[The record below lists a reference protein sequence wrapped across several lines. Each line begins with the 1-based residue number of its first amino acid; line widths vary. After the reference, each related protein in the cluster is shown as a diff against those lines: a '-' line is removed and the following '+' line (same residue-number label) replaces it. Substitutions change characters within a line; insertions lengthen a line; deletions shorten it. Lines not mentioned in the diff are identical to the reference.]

1 MSDPRL
7 GSERNLADHREE
19 KPFNAS
25 DRFFGPP
32 PGKKASAENAAPST
46 PFIGVKLGKAGNI
59 RPPHRVATVKSDA
72 YGPHLLNL
80 DNTAHCNTVQTAT
93 GFAGTYAS
101 AARSRDGRLT
111 KKRQD
116 LLVII
121 KPRLVHLLYRKHH
134 RLNHGSNSSLPGQ
147 AWGCVAVH
155 LAPQNAF

>member
-7 GSERNLADHREE
+7 GSKRNLGDHREE
-19 KPFNAS
+19 KPFDAS
-25 DRFFGPP
+25 DRFFGAP

-59 RPPHRVATVKSDA
+59 RPPHRVTTVKSDA

-80 DNTAHCNTVQTAT
+80 DNTAHCNTVQTAK
-93 GFAGTYAS
+93 GFAGTYAF
-101 AARSRDGRLT
+101 AARSRDRRLT

-121 KPRLVHLLYRKHH
+121 KPRLVHLLYRKHE
-134 RLNHGSNSSLPGQ
+134 PT
-147 AWGCVAVH
+147 
-155 LAPQNAF
+155 